1 LSKDTTVLSA
11 AVRACAQAEQMQ
23 ALPLRW
29 WGMWAI
35 RLADEYPWWHQHET
49 AASPFATEQW
59 FSRWQMGQVVG
70 ELLMI
75 AQGLQRSLQ
84 V

>member
-1 LSKDTTVLSA
+1 
-11 AVRACAQAEQMQ
+11 
-23 ALPLRW
+23 
-29 WGMWAI
+29 MWAI

-75 AQGLQRSLQ
+75 AQGLQRSQQ